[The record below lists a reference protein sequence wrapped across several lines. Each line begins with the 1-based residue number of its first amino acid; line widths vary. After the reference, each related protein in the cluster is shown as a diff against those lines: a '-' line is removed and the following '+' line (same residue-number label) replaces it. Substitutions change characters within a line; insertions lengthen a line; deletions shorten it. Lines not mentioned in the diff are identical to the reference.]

1 MSDNNRPE
9 EPIVLDAEEARGAT
23 KVHAM
28 RYVLGISLVLVV
40 VIFAILLAAKS

>member
-1 MSDNNRPE
+1 MADNNRPD
-9 EPIVLDAEEARGAT
+9 EPVVLEADEARGAT

-28 RYVLGISLVLVV
+28 RYVLGISLVLVI